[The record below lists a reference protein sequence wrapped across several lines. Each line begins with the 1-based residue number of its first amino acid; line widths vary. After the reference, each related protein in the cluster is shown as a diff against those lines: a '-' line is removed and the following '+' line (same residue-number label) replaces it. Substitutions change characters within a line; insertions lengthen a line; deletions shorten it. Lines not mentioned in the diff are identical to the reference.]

1 MRIRRLAAFGL
12 IVVALALAPAL
23 GFAASD
29 LSASPIG
36 KHHAGRVHH
45 QPDRAWRTVP
55 STPAP
60 AASAPVL
67 QPVER
72 LSGVESAVSLPVVVR
87 LPFIPP
93 RG

>member
-1 MRIRRLAAFGL
+1 MLISRLVALGL
-12 IVVALALAPAL
+12 IVLALALAPAI

-36 KHHAGRVHH
+36 KHHTGRVHH

-60 AASAPVL
+60 ADSAPLL
-67 QPVER
+67 QHVER
-72 LSGVESAVSLPVVVR
+72 LSAVESAVTLPVVVR
-87 LPFIPP
+87 VPFIPP

>member
-1 MRIRRLAAFGL
+1 MLSRIVFGL
-12 IVVALALAPAL
+12 VVVALALAPAV

-36 KHHAGRVHH
+36 KHASRLHH
-45 QPDRAWRTVP
+45 QTDRGWRTVP
-55 STPAP
+55 STGAP
-60 AASAPVL
+60 AAHAPAVTR
-67 QPVER
+67 VER
-72 LSGVESAVSLPVVVR
+72 VRAVETAVAVPLVVR

>member
-1 MRIRRLAAFGL
+1 MRTSRLVAFGL
-12 IVVALALAPAL
+12 VVVALALAPAL

-36 KHHAGRVHH
+36 KHHTGRVHH

-60 AASAPVL
+60 AASRPVL
-67 QPVER
+67 RRVER
-72 LSGVESAVSLPVVVR
+72 VSAGDSAVTLPVVVR

>member
-1 MRIRRLAAFGL
+1 MRLSRLVLGL
-12 IVVALALAPAL
+12 VVVALALAPAF

-36 KHHAGRVHH
+36 KHHTGRVHH

-55 STPAP
+55 STPGHL
-60 AASAPVL
+60 ASAPVL
-67 QPVER
+67 QRVER
-72 LSGVESAVSLPVVVR
+72 LSTVESAITLPLVVR

>member
-1 MRIRRLAAFGL
+1 MRISRLVLGL
-12 IVVALALAPAL
+12 IVLALAPAL

-45 QPDRAWRTVP
+45 QPDRPWRTVP

-60 AASAPVL
+60 AASTPVL
-67 QPVER
+67 QRVER
-72 LSGVESAVSLPVVVR
+72 LSAVESAVTLPVVVR

>member
-1 MRIRRLAAFGL
+1 MRISRLVL
-12 IVVALALAPAL
+12 SLVVVGLALAPAL

-36 KHHAGRVHH
+36 KHHTGRVHH
-45 QPDRAWRTVP
+45 QPDRVWRTVP

-60 AASAPVL
+60 ADSTPAL
-67 QPVER
+67 QRVER
-72 LSGVESAVSLPVVVR
+72 LSAVDSAVTLPVVVR

>member
-1 MRIRRLAAFGL
+1 MRLSRIVLGL
-12 IVVALALAPAL
+12 VVAALALAPAV

-36 KHHAGRVHH
+36 KHHTSRLHHPTDRGWRSVPGNPVPPAPAPTVTRAGRV
-45 QPDRAWRTVP
+45 
-55 STPAP
+55 
-60 AASAPVL
+60 SAL
-67 QPVER
+67 ET
-72 LSGVESAVSLPVVVR
+72 AVTLPLVVR

>member
-1 MRIRRLAAFGL
+1 MRGSRIVIGL
-12 IVVALALAPAL
+12 VVAALALAPAV

-36 KHHAGRVHH
+36 KHHSRVHQ
-45 QPDRAWRTVP
+45 QPDRGWRTVP

-60 AASAPVL
+60 SATVPVVAR
-67 QPVER
+67 VER
-72 LSGVESAVSLPVVVR
+72 VSAVEAAVALPLVVR